1 MRFDFWMRKR
11 LRTLVF
17 LTVVILLTWGAA
29 ALTKFDF
36 VKGLSAFPQALE
48 WGVQNFYP
56 NEKALD
62 RLPKIMEKLR
72 ETILIAVAST
82 SVAAIAALAFAVA
95 GSATMRLNRFFGV
108 ASRAV
113 ASVFRN
119 IDIAAWAIILL
130 FSFGQSA
137 LTGYFALFFA
147 SFGFLTR
154 VFMESIDEMGGSAV
168 EALRATGAGYLSIVC
183 RCVIPSCA
191 PQIVSWMLFMIETNI
206 RSATLIGILTG
217 TGIGFSFDLYYKGMN
232 YNAASLVVIVIVV
245 TILAIEI
252 MSNLIRRMILRG

>member
-1 MRFDFWMRKR
+1 MQVDFFMRKR
-11 LRTLVF
+11 LRTLLFVA
-17 LTVVILLTWGAA
+17 VVLALTWGAT

-36 VKGLSAFPQALE
+36 AKGVAVFPQALT

-56 NEKALD
+56 DAKSLE
-62 RLPKIMEKLR
+62 RLPNIMNKLL
-72 ETILIAVAST
+72 ETLLIAIAST
-82 SVAAIAALAFAVA
+82 TVAAVFALVFAVA
-95 GSATMRLNRFFGV
+95 GSATMRLNRFFALVSRGV
-108 ASRAV
+108 ASL
-113 ASVFRN
+113 FRN

-154 VFMESIDEMGGSAV
+154 VFMETIDEMGASGV
-168 EALRATGAGYLSIVC
+168 EALRATGAGYVATVC
-183 RCVIPSCA
+183 RCVVPSCA
-191 PQIVSWMLFMIETNI
+191 PQFVSWMLFMIETNI

-232 YNAASLVVIVIVV
+232 YHAASLVVIVIVA
-245 TILAIEI
+245 TILMIETV
-252 MSNLIRRMILRG
+252 SNLIRRMILRG